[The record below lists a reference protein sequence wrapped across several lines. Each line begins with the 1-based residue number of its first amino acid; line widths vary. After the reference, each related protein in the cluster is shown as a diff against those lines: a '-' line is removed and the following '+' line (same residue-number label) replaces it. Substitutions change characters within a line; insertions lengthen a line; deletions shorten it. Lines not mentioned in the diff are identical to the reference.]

1 MPLPTSVHFAKP
13 TEDPQAPLNRQA
25 ICLTGSTSLSS
36 KTAFPIVVQ
45 KMMMMQPVQDTTSL
59 QF

>member
-1 MPLPTSVHFAKP
+1 MPLPTIVHFAKL

-25 ICLTGSTSLSS
+25 LCLTGSTSLPS
-36 KTAFPIVVQ
+36 KTAFPIVGQ
-45 KMMMMQPVQDTTSL
+45 KMTMQPIQDTTSL